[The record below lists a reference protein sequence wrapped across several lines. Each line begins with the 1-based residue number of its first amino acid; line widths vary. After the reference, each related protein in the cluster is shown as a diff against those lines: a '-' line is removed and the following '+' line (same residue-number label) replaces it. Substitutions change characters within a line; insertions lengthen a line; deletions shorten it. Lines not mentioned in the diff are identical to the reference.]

1 MKADVFPR
9 VGTYYSSFPALWSLV
24 ACSCLLFR
32 VEFAEPNLTATCRA
46 AAFGLVVG
54 GIAIS
59 WMLTMSLSH
68 NEEGRLPYISETGSS
83 LSSFSLILPF
93 LFNLV
98 I

>member
-1 MKADVFPR
+1 
-9 VGTYYSSFPALWSLV
+9 
-24 ACSCLLFR
+24 
-32 VEFAEPNLTATCRA
+32 
-46 AAFGLVVG
+46 VG

-59 WMLTMSLSH
+59 WMLTMSLGH
-68 NEEGRLPYISETGSS
+68 NEEGRLPYISETGSSS